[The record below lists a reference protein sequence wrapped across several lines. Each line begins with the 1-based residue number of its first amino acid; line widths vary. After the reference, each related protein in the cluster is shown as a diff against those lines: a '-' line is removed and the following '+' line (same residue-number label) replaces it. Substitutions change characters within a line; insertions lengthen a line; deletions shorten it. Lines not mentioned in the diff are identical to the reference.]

1 MYIDLYDTQAPECG
15 YLRTEWK
22 YFNVTPQNCLKCHG
36 GSYEK
41 LAEQTAGGDINYHN
55 THLGPIACTECH
67 QGHKPPKLVC
77 DQCHEFSVKVP

>member
-1 MYIDLYDTQAPECG
+1 MRVLSQSWSAQ
-15 YLRTEWK
+15 LQ
-22 YFNVTPQNCLKCHG
+22 NVTPQNCLKCHG